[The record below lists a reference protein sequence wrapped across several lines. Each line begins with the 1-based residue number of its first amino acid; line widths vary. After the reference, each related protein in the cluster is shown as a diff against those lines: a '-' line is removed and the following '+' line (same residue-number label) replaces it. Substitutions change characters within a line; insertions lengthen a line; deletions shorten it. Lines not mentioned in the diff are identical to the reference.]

1 MARKNHPGRRASG
14 TTSDKWHR
22 QAPAGRDISR
32 ILDPAPRLERDRY
45 GDWLV
50 QYIPAVNAQKTYNL
64 PRMLPLDS
72 AQNTRTWWCGRKATR
87 WAVAAPLM
95 SAGTGISIAGA
106 PAANRLNTALKVQP
120 KTTFLTKTTFS
131 NPFLEGTQ

>member
-50 QYIPAVNAQKTYNL
+50 QYIPAVKKPTPAPNATARFRPEQ
-64 PRMLPLDS
+64 RI
-72 AQNTRTWWCGRKATR
+72 WWCGKKATR
-87 WAVAAPLM
+87 WAVAAPLT

-106 PAANRLNTALKVQP
+106 SAANRLNTALEVQP

>member
-14 TTSDKWHR
+14 TTSDKWHH

-50 QYIPAVNAQKTYNL
+50 QYIPAVNAQKTYTCPECYRPIP
-64 PRMLPLDS
+64 PRTAHLVVWQESHTM
-72 AQNTRTWWCGRKATR
+72 GRSRAIDERRHWHQHCWRIRRK
-87 WAVAAPLM
+87 
-95 SAGTGISIAGA
+95 
-106 PAANRLNTALKVQP
+106 
-120 KTTFLTKTTFS
+120 
-131 NPFLEGTQ
+131 